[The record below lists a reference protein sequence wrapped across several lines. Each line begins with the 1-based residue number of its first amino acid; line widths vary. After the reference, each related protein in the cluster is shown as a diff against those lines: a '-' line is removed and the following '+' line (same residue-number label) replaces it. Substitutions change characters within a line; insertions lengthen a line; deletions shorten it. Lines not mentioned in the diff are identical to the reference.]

1 MKIAVIGGGG
11 VRSPFLAKSISQ
23 AAGKLGVTE
32 VAFSDIDPVK
42 LDIYGKMAKKT
53 AYLNAPELKFTLT
66 TDNSEAISGAD
77 YIITTIR
84 PGGDGMRRAEESLT
98 IAEGVIAQETVGAAG
113 LSFAMRTYPALED
126 ICLKARS
133 NAAENFKIF
142 NFTNPVGIV
151 TEALAEAGYDFQ
163 YGICDAPT
171 GMLDSFEK
179 LLGLGEGRLKGEVY
193 GLNHLSFFA
202 SITLDGRDVTDRIIN
217 DPAAYEKTEL
227 AFFEPDDIVRRG
239 YIPNEYLYYY
249 FYPEKA
255 LRNMM
260 KAKELRGAV
269 IERLNRA
276 MTEELIKLGDTYK
289 NYDEALKIFSKY
301 HGARENAYM
310 SLETGKKRLKRWA
323 FDPLSPEKGGYA
335 SVALRFIEIEKSDV
349 PEDMILSCPSRGALD
364 CLKSEET
371 GEFSVTVSADGVVP
385 HRFENIPEECADIIF
400 EMKKFERAA
409 AQALR
414 FRSKSAVIKTLSLN
428 PLVPDDKAEIL
439 AEKYIELNRPYVEY
453 EDN

>member
-1 MKIAVIGGGG
+1 M
-11 VRSPFLAKSISQ
+11 P
-23 AAGKLGVTE
+23 
-32 VAFSDIDPVK
+32 
-42 LDIYGKMAKKT
+42 
-53 AYLNAPELKFTLT
+53 
-66 TDNSEAISGAD
+66 
-77 YIITTIR
+77 
-84 PGGDGMRRAEESLT
+84 
-98 IAEGVIAQETVGAAG
+98 
-113 LSFAMRTYPALED
+113 
-126 ICLKARS
+126 
-133 NAAENFKIF
+133 
-142 NFTNPVGIV
+142 
-151 TEALAEAGYDFQ
+151 
-163 YGICDAPT
+163 
-171 GMLDSFEK
+171 DSFEK

-301 HGARENAYM
+301 HGERENAYM

-335 SVALRFIEIEKSDV
+335 SVALRFIEIEKSGV
-349 PEDMILSCPSRGALD
+349 PEDMILSCPSRGALG

-385 HRFENIPEECADIIF
+385 HRFENIAEECARIISK
-400 EMKKFERAA
+400 MKKFERAA

-414 FRSKSAVIKTLSLN
+414 FRSKSAVIKALSLN